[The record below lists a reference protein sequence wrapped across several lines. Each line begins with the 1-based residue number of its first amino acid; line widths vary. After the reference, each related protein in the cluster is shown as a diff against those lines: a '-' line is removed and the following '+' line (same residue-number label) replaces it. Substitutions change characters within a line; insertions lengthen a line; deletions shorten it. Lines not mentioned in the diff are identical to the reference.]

1 VSDTT
6 RILLYALVAGL
17 SPLALLATLAAL
29 GSGRGRANG
38 FFFAVGFLLT
48 QTTVLVLAIVL
59 GSAATPDRK
68 RGHPTLAAAL
78 EIALGVLLLL
88 YATRGRSRDEPPVRP
103 AESRTKA
110 LLDRLSHLR
119 PVTAFS
125 AGALLGVGGV
135 KRLTITLFAGAT
147 IALTGFIPAEQ
158 AGLGALYIVIA
169 SALVWIP
176 VGVYLVAGKR
186 ADTWTER
193 TEEWIVAN
201 EQRIT
206 ALSMVAFGLLLIGHG
221 LILLL

>member
-1 VSDTT
+1 MDETT
-6 RILLYALVAGL
+6 QILLYALVAGL

-29 GSGRGRANG
+29 GSGRGRVNG
-38 FFFAVGFLLT
+38 FLFGIGFLLT
-48 QTTVLVLAIVL
+48 QTTVLVLAIVV
-59 GSAATPDRK
+59 GSAATPNRE

-88 YATRGRSRDEPPVRP
+88 FAARGRLSHEPQESPG
-103 AESRTKA
+103 ESRTKA
-110 LLDRLSHLR
+110 LLARLSHLR

-147 IALTGFIPAEQ
+147 IAVAGLIPAEQ
-158 AGLGALYIVIA
+158 AGLGALYVVIA
-169 SALVWIP
+169 SLLVWLP
-176 VGVYLVAGKR
+176 VGIYLVAGSR
-186 ADTWTER
+186 ADVWTER
-193 TEEWIVAN
+193 TVAWLIAN

-206 ALSMVAFGLLLIGHG
+206 AVSTAVFGLLLIGHA

>member
-1 VSDTT
+1 VNDTT

-29 GSGRGRANG
+29 GSGRGRLNG
-38 FFFAVGFLLT
+38 LAFAVGLLLT
-48 QTTVLVLAIVL
+48 QTTVLVLAIAL
-59 GSAATPDRK
+59 GSAATPDRDL
-68 RGHPTLAAAL
+68 GHPTLAAVL
-78 EIALGVLLLL
+78 EMTLGVLLLL
-88 YATRGRSRDEPPVRP
+88 YATRGRSRDEPRADPE
-103 AESRTKA
+103 ASRTKA

-147 IALTGFIPAEQ
+147 IAISGLVPAEQ
-158 AGLGALYIVIA
+158 TGLAALYIVIA
-169 SALVWIP
+169 SVLVWLP
-176 VGVYLVAGKR
+176 VAVYLVAGKR
-186 ADTWTER
+186 ADAWTER
-193 TEEWIVAN
+193 TETWIVAN

-206 ALSMVAFGLLLIGHG
+206 SLSMVAFGLLLIGHA

>member
-1 VSDTT
+1 VHDTT

-17 SPLALLATLAAL
+17 SPLALLAALAAL

-48 QTTVLVLAIVL
+48 QTTVLVLAILL
-59 GSAATPDRK
+59 GSAATPDRE
-68 RGHPTLAAAL
+68 RGHETLAAVL
-78 EIALGVLLLL
+78 ELALGVLLLL
-88 YATRGRSRDEPPVRP
+88 FAARGRLNDAPRESPG
-103 AESRTKA
+103 ESRTKA
-110 LLDRLSHLR
+110 LLARLSHLR

-147 IALTGFIPAEQ
+147 IAISGLIAAEQ
-158 AGLGALYIVIA
+158 AGLAALYVVIA
-169 SALVWIP
+169 SALVWLP
-176 VGVYLVAGKR
+176 VGAYLVAGKR
-186 ADTWTER
+186 ADAWTER
-193 TEEWIVAN
+193 TEAWIIAN